1 MEDEE
6 IEKMIALAGYI
17 PEEPTLYVKTSY
29 PNPTTKKSSDVKKDY
44 DDPYEEII
52 NYV

>member
-1 MEDEE
+1 MDEEE

-17 PEEPTLYVKTSY
+17 PEEQALYFKTS
-29 PNPTTKKSSDVKKDY
+29 PSPTTPKSSDVKKDY